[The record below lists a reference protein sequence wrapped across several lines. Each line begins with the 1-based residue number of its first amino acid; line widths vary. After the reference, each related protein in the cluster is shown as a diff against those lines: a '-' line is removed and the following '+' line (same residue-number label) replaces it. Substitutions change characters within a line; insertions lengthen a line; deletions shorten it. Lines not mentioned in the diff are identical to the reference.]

1 MSTTE
6 PTRPEDLERVVGDEA
21 AADEVAAAADQVA
34 EADLRNGEP
43 GATSDAPA
51 PRSAPPGTDTATGTD
66 PDATYDQPGY
76 EDKSLGQA
84 VDQDSEL
91 VDQLMDETGGD
102 EDAAAARFADE
113 SAGRTTSARQH
124 ESGQAPSD

>member
-1 MSTTE
+1 MTRPQ
-6 PTRPEDLERVVGDEA
+6 PTRWPRPTFA
-21 AADEVAAAADQVA
+21 TAS
-34 EADLRNGEP
+34 P
-43 GATSDAPA
+43 GPPPTHRLLGAH
-51 PRSAPPGTDTATGTD
+51 PPGPTPPTGTD

-84 VDQDSEL
+84 VAQDSEL

-113 SAGRTTSARQH
+113 SAGRTTLSRQESAHQQ
-124 ESGQAPSD
+124 EG